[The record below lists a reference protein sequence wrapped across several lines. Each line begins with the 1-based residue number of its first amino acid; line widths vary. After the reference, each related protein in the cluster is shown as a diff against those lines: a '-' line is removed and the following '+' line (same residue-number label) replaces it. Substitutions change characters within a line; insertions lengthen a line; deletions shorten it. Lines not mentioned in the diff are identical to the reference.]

1 MTSFFNGDIT
11 LANTDKNYNK
21 NPAFKCNAMTHSMQ
35 LPCEV
40 IIIVIDSVIVPLFL
54 DLLLFKPYVPISSS
68 EVYK

>member
-1 MTSFFNGDIT
+1 MTSFFNSDIT
-11 LANTDKNYNK
+11 LENTDKNYNK
-21 NPAFKCNAMTHSMQ
+21 SPAFKCNALTHSMQ

-54 DLLLFKPYVPISSS
+54 DLLLFKLYVSISSS

>member
-1 MTSFFNGDIT
+1 MR
-11 LANTDKNYNK
+11 
-21 NPAFKCNAMTHSMQ
+21 

-54 DLLLFKPYVPISSS
+54 HLLLFKLYVSISSS